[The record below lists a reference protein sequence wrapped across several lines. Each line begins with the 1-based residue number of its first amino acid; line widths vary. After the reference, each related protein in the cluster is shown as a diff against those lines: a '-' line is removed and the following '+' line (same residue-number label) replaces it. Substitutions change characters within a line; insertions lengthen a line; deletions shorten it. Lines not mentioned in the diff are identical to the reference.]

1 MVMSLAGPTERAGVQ
16 NRLTLAFPIRS
27 PADSKLLA
35 EKLPPLMPRLAK
47 ASDVIGTVHDS
58 CFVVLSEQTL
68 LFLADFDG
76 DEEELLRDLAKHA
89 GPVFDAVWAHVH
101 RPPPAPASRN
111 MEAFVKWA
119 QHHHL
124 RTAAVFAACPTATV
138 RGIKSRAA
146 AAHVKGTGEQLPFLV
161 ILPLRS
167 HVNERVFRVAAGIL
181 ADASR
186 SIGTLHFASLVLL
199 ERDKL
204 GFFTIYDG
212 PFERFIQ
219 AFAEKLGPVFD
230 LLFEFVVDPPPT
242 PSARNAGA
250 LIEWVVAHV
259 LPPLGMYQ
267 AYPGLRVQDVSELG
281 A

>member
-1 MVMSLAGPTERAGVQ
+1 MSLLRPAGRAGIQ
-16 NRLTLAFPIRS
+16 NHLTIAFPIRS
-27 PADSKLLA
+27 PADAKSLA
-35 EKLPPLMPRLAK
+35 AKLPPLMPCLAR
-47 ASDVIGTVHDS
+47 ASDAIGTVHDS

-76 DEEELLRDLAKHA
+76 DEVQLLRDLAEHA

-101 RPPPAPASRN
+101 RPPPAPVARN
-111 MEAFVKWA
+111 VEAFLERA
-119 QHHHL
+119 MHHRL
-124 RTAAVFAACPTATV
+124 RTIAAYAANPTATV
-138 RGIKSRAA
+138 QGIKSRVA
-146 AAHVKGTGEQLPFLV
+146 AAHLRGTGEQLPFLV

-167 HVNERVFRVAAGIL
+167 RVSEGVFRVAGGIL
-181 ADASR
+181 ADASH
-186 SIGTLHFASLVLL
+186 SIGRLHFASLVLL
-199 ERDKL
+199 DAHKL

-212 PFERFIQ
+212 PFDKFMP

-230 LLFEFVVDPPPT
+230 LLFEFAVDPPPT

-250 LIEWVVAHV
+250 LIEWVVTHV

-267 AYPGLRVQDVSELG
+267 AYPGLRVQDVSELE

>member
-76 DEEELLRDLAKHA
+76 DEEEFLRDLAKHA

-124 RTAAVFAACPTATV
+124 RTAAVFAAYPTATV